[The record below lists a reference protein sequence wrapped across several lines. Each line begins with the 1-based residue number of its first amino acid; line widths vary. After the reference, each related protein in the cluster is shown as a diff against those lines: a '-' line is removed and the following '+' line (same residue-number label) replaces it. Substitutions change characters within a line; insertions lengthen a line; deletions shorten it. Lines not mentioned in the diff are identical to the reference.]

1 MENLLFFGKYEPLDT
16 ETLRHWNKIIVN
28 IMVKIKFVNQLKP
41 LKINS
46 KEFIR
51 WERGIDMIFLVN
63 LNPRKLKPWE
73 IEQNYC

>member
-1 MENLLFFGKYEPLDT
+1 
-16 ETLRHWNKIIVN
+16 
-28 IMVKIKFVNQLKP
+28 MVKIKFVNQLKP

-63 LNPRKLKPWE
+63 LNPRKLKP
-73 IEQNYC
+73 